1 MELLK
6 RTVDEAD
13 ETWQTATESEKR
25 IKLSHI
31 HTLDASVWNRT
42 TLLDDIEGY
51 DSDTQLEILKV
62 TIQDNVSQ
70 IDTLRLSMDQLQ
82 NSNRQ
87 QSSQIATLSS
97 QIATQSSQ
105 INLLLQEMNES
116 KDKNRKNVARLLA
129 GDLVYMFQDKKGV
142 DRVEDL
148 LFPTEKSSRY
158 ARIAKKM
165 KDSRLGDGHPGKFEY
180 KNISWSDLLVI
191 LKKDYFQDD
200 VKDIL
205 ELFTFI
211 KNDLKA
217 EKPFNSW

>member
-31 HTLDASVWNRT
+31 HTQIHTLDASVWNRT
-42 TLLDDIEGY
+42 TLLDDIEVY
-51 DSDTQLEILKV
+51 DSDTQLEILKA

-70 IDTLRLSMDQLQ
+70 IDNLKKSDRVKTSQIQ
-82 NSNRQ
+82 E
-87 QSSQIATLSS
+87 QSSQIQQLFRK
-97 QIATQSSQ
+97 
-105 INLLLQEMNES
+105 MNEME
-116 KDKNRKNVARLLA
+116 KDMTKLKDVGRTSIARLLA

-142 DRVEDL
+142 DRVEAL
-148 LFPTEKSSRY
+148 PFPAEKSSRY

-211 KNDLKA
+211 KNYLNA
-217 EKPFNSW
+217 ENPFNSW